1 MMKRI
6 LVSFFLNFLLCGMT
20 FSQTDDCKRAA
31 FQFSFMP
38 FMSTNGLQAKEY
50 TNKVSVN
57 LLSGLSKNEKAFAFA
72 GLTNIVLNDANGF
85 QFAGLGNYIGNNGK
99 GGAFSGLGNVIQN
112 NYSGFQFAGLGNYI
126 GNSGKGMQFAG
137 LVNISKDY
145 SGFQFA
151 GLVNISKKVD
161 GVQFA
166 GLLNIAESSDWPV
179 ALVNIIKNGDLGIAV
194 TYNEIGSMVVALRSG
209 GRHTYGIVG
218 IGYNHRVNRYVTAG
232 GLGVHIHVTRWLTL
246 NNELMGETL
255 NNFSKYI
262 TFKVGYAFLP
272 AFRLTPHIE
281 LFGGPSIN
289 YIQTD
294 DLRNVDMIPD
304 KHIWR
309 KFGDTKFQ
317 QVYFG
322 YQAGL
327 QYFF

>member
-6 LVSFFLNFLLCGMT
+6 LVLFFLNFLLCGMT
-20 FSQTDDCKRAA
+20 FSQADDNKRAA

-38 FMSTNGLQAKEY
+38 LMSTNGLQAKEY
-50 TNKVSVN
+50 SNKVSVN
-57 LLSGLSKNEKAFAFA
+57 LLSGLSKNEKAFTFA

-99 GGAFSGLGNVIQN
+99 GVAFSGLGNVVQN

-126 GNSGKGMQFAG
+126 GSSGRGMQFAG

-151 GLVNISKKVD
+151 GLVNIAKKVN

-166 GLLNIAESSDWPV
+166 GLLNIAESSDWPI

-209 GRHTYGIVG
+209 GRHTYGIIG
-218 IGYNHRVNRYVTAG
+218 GGYNHKADKYVVAG
-232 GLGVHIHVTRWLTL
+232 GIGAHIHVTRWLAL
-246 NNELMGETL
+246 NNELVGETL
-255 NNFSKYI
+255 DNFSKYI

-294 DLRNVDMIPD
+294 DLRNVDIIPD

-309 KFGDTKFQ
+309 KSGDTKFQ

>member
-20 FSQTDDCKRAA
+20 FSQTDDSKRAA

-50 TNKVSVN
+50 TNKVSIN

-85 QFAGLGNYIGNNGK
+85 QFAGLGNYIG
-99 GGAFSGLGNVIQN
+99 S
-112 NYSGFQFAGLGNYI
+112 
-126 GNSGKGMQFAG
+126 SGKGMQFAG

-151 GLVNISKKVD
+151 GLVNIAKKVN

-218 IGYNHRVNRYVTAG
+218 IGYNHKVNRYVTAG
-232 GLGVHIHVTRWLTL
+232 GLGAHIHVTRWLTL

>member
-1 MMKRI
+1 MH
-6 LVSFFLNFLLCGMT
+6 
-20 FSQTDDCKRAA
+20 
-31 FQFSFMP
+31 
-38 FMSTNGLQAKEY
+38 
-50 TNKVSVN
+50 
-57 LLSGLSKNEKAFAFA
+57 
-72 GLTNIVLNDANGF
+72 
-85 QFAGLGNYIGNNGK
+85 
-99 GGAFSGLGNVIQN
+99 
-112 NYSGFQFAGLGNYI
+112 
-126 GNSGKGMQFAG
+126 FAG

-151 GLVNISKKVD
+151 GLVNIAQKVD

-166 GLLNIAESSDWPV
+166 GLLNIAESSDWPI
-179 ALVNIIKNGDLGIAV
+179 ALINIIKNGDLGIAV

-218 IGYNHRVNRYVTAG
+218 IGYNHKVNRYVTAG
-232 GLGVHIHVTRWLTL
+232 GLGAHIHVTRWLTL
-246 NNELMGETL
+246 NNELVGETL

>member
-1 MMKRI
+1 MKRI

-20 FSQTDDCKRAA
+20 FSQTDDSKRAA

-50 TNKVSVN
+50 TNKVSIN
-57 LLSGLSKNEKAFAFA
+57 LLSGLSKNEKAFA
-72 GLTNIVLNDANGF
+72 
-85 QFAGLGNYIGNNGK
+85 
-99 GGAFSGLGNVIQN
+99 
-112 NYSGFQFAGLGNYI
+112 
-126 GNSGKGMQFAG
+126 
-137 LVNISKDY
+137 
-145 SGFQFA
+145 
-151 GLVNISKKVD
+151 
-161 GVQFA
+161 FA

-179 ALVNIIKNGDLGIAV
+179 ALVNIIKNGDLGIAA

-218 IGYNHRVNRYVTAG
+218 IGYNHKVNRYVTAG
-232 GLGVHIHVTRWLTL
+232 GLGAHIHVTRWLTL
-246 NNELMGETL
+246 NNELVGETL